1 MKPLPN
7 APVGH
12 WTGDDGSGRM
22 TSLLFCVIDG
32 EVIVVRMAWNAM
44 ARRVVRGTDM
54 QSNWKH
60 VRIRARAH
68 RCQVIDAKTGKTLR
82 TLASPDEAG
91 TTINFMKNVWRVF
104 VDATATRIVAVES
117 CADVAVWDFATGD
130 RTARLVALLVRKIGR
145 KGGGVVY
152 WLVGCIQFHSPVQI
166 NIVSF
171 FNLSVIYVSEHDHD
185 NMIK

>member
-1 MKPLPN
+1 MAKSLWY
-7 APVGH
+7 ARGLEC
-12 WTGDDGSGRM
+12 DGWWAV
-22 TSLLFCVIDG
+22 C
-32 EVIVVRMAWNAM
+32 
-44 ARRVVRGTDM
+44 GTDM

-152 WLVGCIQFHSPVQI
+152 WLVGWLHTIPLTCS
-166 NIVSF
+166 N
-171 FNLSVIYVSEHDHD
+171 
-185 NMIK
+185 